1 MKPKHRPAV
10 ASDRFTD
17 YVPLI
22 LIDTRRCA
30 MSTTSLV
37 CWKCGASLDGEPL
50 PLARLAECRACH
62 ADLHVCRLCKFYA
75 PGVANGCREPIA
87 EEVKDK
93 ERANF
98 CGYFQPRP
106 DACGGAVAD
115 PAREVKTR
123 LDALFGDTREGGPE
137 GTAGDAERA
146 RRRLDELFGPDEG

>member
-1 MKPKHRPAV
+1 
-10 ASDRFTD
+10 
-17 YVPLI
+17 
-22 LIDTRRCA
+22 

-50 PLARLAECRACH
+50 PLPRLAECRVCH
-62 ADLHVCRLCKFYA
+62 ADLHVCRLCQFYD
-75 PGVANGCREPIA
+75 PGVANSCREPIA
-87 EEVKDK
+87 DEVKDK

-106 DACGGAVAD
+106 DACGEAVAD
-115 PAREVKTR
+115 PARESKTR

-137 GTAGDAERA
+137 GIVSDDERA